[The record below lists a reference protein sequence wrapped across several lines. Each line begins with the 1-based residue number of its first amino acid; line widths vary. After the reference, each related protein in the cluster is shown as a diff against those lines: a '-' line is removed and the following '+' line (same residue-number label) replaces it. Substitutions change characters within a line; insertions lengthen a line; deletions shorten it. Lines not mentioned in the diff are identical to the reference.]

1 MRFPVLAA
9 TFTVLAAV
17 LAPASASATY
27 FAEAEPNDTTAQAD
41 VRTHFPGDTWI
52 AGGIEPVGDVDKYRF
67 DLATASTVRI
77 ETSGADGWDC
87 AAPLDNFLGRLV
99 LRLFNG
105 GGTELYTDTG
115 TGGCAA
121 LVVFL
126 PAGTYYVGVE
136 ELNGDG
142 HWPAY
147 YLQLKVQADRGAE
160 VEPNDSVG
168 NATPLPGSDVV
179 IAGSHQVSTDKD
191 YYAITIPFPG
201 ASVRAEVIEGGAITC
216 ESLLIDSKVGLHN
229 ALDQDLTGDDD
240 NGRGYCSRM
249 DGAGGFAPNGN
260 AVDLAPGTYYLVVE
274 STNAFDVPKNKF
286 DYRLVVQI
294 QLKNVVFRD
303 TFTSND
309 LSAWSTAATD
319 GGDLTAATGT
329 LEAHVNDT
337 HPLYAEDQS
346 PVDDGLYRAE
356 FGLDTRDFDPG
367 MAQGHFRARVFIAFE
382 EAPTRRLLA
391 VVLKRQGSQYSLMAR
406 ARLDSGAQ
414 SDTGFFPLT
423 PGNHYVEVAWRR
435 ATSPAAA
442 DGQLQLWIDE
452 TLVSS
457 LGGLQNAVS
466 AVDFVRLG
474 ALSLKTGASGT
485 LAFNEFQSHR
495 YSYIIP

>member
-17 LAPASASATY
+17 LAPASAPATY

-121 LVVFL
+121 LDVCL

-147 YLQLKVQADRGAE
+147 YLQLKVQADRGGE
-160 VEPNDSVG
+160 GEPNDSVG

-240 NGRGYCSRM
+240 N
-249 DGAGGFAPNGN
+249 
-260 AVDLAPGTYYLVVE
+260 
-274 STNAFDVPKNKF
+274 
-286 DYRLVVQI
+286 
-294 QLKNVVFRD
+294 
-303 TFTSND
+303 
-309 LSAWSTAATD
+309 
-319 GGDLTAATGT
+319 
-329 LEAHVNDT
+329 
-337 HPLYAEDQS
+337 
-346 PVDDGLYRAE
+346 
-356 FGLDTRDFDPG
+356 
-367 MAQGHFRARVFIAFE
+367 
-382 EAPTRRLLA
+382 
-391 VVLKRQGSQYSLMAR
+391 
-406 ARLDSGAQ
+406 
-414 SDTGFFPLT
+414 
-423 PGNHYVEVAWRR
+423 
-435 ATSPAAA
+435 
-442 DGQLQLWIDE
+442 
-452 TLVSS
+452 
-457 LGGLQNAVS
+457 
-466 AVDFVRLG
+466 
-474 ALSLKTGASGT
+474 
-485 LAFNEFQSHR
+485 
-495 YSYIIP
+495 